1 MIKILNLEKTFK
13 STENPVIA
21 LKNVSLCIETGKIF
35 GIIGMSG
42 AGKSTLIRT
51 INGLETPDSGSVIVD
66 DIEVTNLKGK
76 TLNEFRKD
84 VGMIFQHFNLLD
96 SRDVAGNV
104 SLPMELKGLN
114 KNEIADRI
122 SEVLEWVGL
131 TDKKHSAISKLSG
144 GQKQRVAIA
153 RALANSPKILLCDE
167 ATSALDPKTT
177 LEILNLLKELREKL
191 QITIVL
197 ITHEMDVIKKI
208 CDEVAVIEQGEIVE
222 LGEVTRVF
230 EKPEKK
236 VTRTFVKAV

>member
-1 MIKILNLEKTFK
+1 
-13 STENPVIA
+13 
-21 LKNVSLCIETGKIF
+21 
-35 GIIGMSG
+35 MSG